1 MNPLIYDYMPS
12 FTKSD
17 ILLAHYSF

>member
-1 MNPLIYDYMPS
+1 MNPLIYDYMPL

>member
-12 FTKSD
+12 FTKPD